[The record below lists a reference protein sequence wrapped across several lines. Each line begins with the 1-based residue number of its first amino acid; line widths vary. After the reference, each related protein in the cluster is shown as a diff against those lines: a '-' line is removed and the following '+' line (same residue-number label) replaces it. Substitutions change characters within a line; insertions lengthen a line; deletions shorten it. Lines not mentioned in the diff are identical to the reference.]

1 MNILNIYKKKLRI
14 QFNYFIG
21 KNSILSM
28 LFSLKTLLSIQAKGE
43 NNLQYS
49 EPINAL
55 RFLSADAVQKANSG
69 HPGMPMGMAE
79 IATALWSKHLK
90 HNPLNPTWFDR
101 DRFVLSNGH
110 GSMLLYSLLHLT
122 GYKLSIEDIKDF
134 RQLKS
139 KTPGHPEYDI
149 NIGVETTT
157 GPLGQGIA
165 NAVGMAISEKML
177 AAQFNKDDI
186 KPIDHYTYVFLGDGC
201 LMEGIS
207 HEACSFAGTHELG
220 KLICFYDQN
229 GISIDGEIDN
239 WFTDDSVKRFES
251 YGWQTIC
258 VDGHNVEEISEAIS
272 KAKEE
277 PKKPSM
283 IFCKTT
289 IGFGSPNKSGTADV
303 HGAPLGDEE
312 IEKTREALG
321 WQYTAFEI
329 PKDVYDFWDSKKS
342 GAEKNA
348 TWENSIKSYKD
359 KYPNDSLELE
369 RRIKGD
375 MPAKFE
381 QNFLDF
387 LNDCNTNNLPM
398 ATRKASKA
406 CLDFFVKEMPELVG
420 GSADLTPSNNTFS
433 ASSTTFSSENPSGNH
448 INYGVREFGM
458 SAIMNGMV
466 LHGGIKP
473 YGATFLVFTDYA
485 RNAVRLS
492 ALMGLPN
499 IFVYTH
505 DSVALGEDGPTHQ
518 PIEHMVT
525 LRSTPNMDSWRP
537 ADLVETAVAW
547 KNAISSLST
556 PTCLIFSR
564 QGTSAIERTPEQLS
578 SIENGGYLLEEHE
591 DPNITIVAS
600 GSEVQ
605 LAIDAAQEL
614 KNESINANVVSMPS
628 LDVFLKQ
635 SNEIQNKIINPNK
648 PVLVVE
654 CAHPNSW
661 YKILNRSDKV
671 IGIETFGESAPG
683 SELLE
688 HFGFN
693 KDNVIQTAKSLV
705 ND

>member
-1 MNILNIYKKKLRI
+1 MH
-14 QFNYFIG
+14 Q
-21 KNSILSM
+21 
-28 LFSLKTLLSIQAKGE
+28 
-43 NNLQYS
+43 S
-49 EPINAL
+49 ETINAL
-55 RFLSADAVQKANSG
+55 RFLSIDAVQKANSG

-79 IATALWSKHLK
+79 IATALWKNHLN
-90 HNPLNPTWFDR
+90 HNPSNPHWFNR

-122 GYKLSIEDIKDF
+122 GYNISIEDIKDF

-139 KTPGHPEYDI
+139 KTPGHPEYDLDNGI
-149 NIGVETTT
+149 ETTT

-177 AAQFNKDDI
+177 AAEFNINDLN
-186 KPIDHYTYVFLGDGC
+186 PIDHYTYAFLGDGC

-229 GISIDGEIDN
+229 GISIDGEIEN
-239 WFTDDSVKRFES
+239 WFTDDTVKRFDS

-258 VDGHNVEEISEAIS
+258 VDGHDVNAIDEAIKAS
-272 KAKEE
+272 KEATN
-277 PKKPSM
+277 KPSM

-289 IGFGSPNKSGTADV
+289 IGFGSPNKSGTSDV

-312 IEKTREALG
+312 ISKTRETLG
-321 WQYTAFEI
+321 WQHEPFVI
-329 PKDVYDFWDSKKS
+329 PDAVYEFW
-342 GAEKNA
+342 NA
-348 TWENSIKSYKD
+348 TSVGKDKNNDWDKVMQSLKEADINKFNELTRRISGDLPENFSQKYQDFLTHCDDENSS
-359 KYPNDSLELE
+359 
-369 RRIKGD
+369 
-375 MPAKFE
+375 
-381 QNFLDF
+381 
-387 LNDCNTNNLPM
+387 M
-398 ATRKASKA
+398 ATRKASQV

-433 ASSTTFSSENPSGNH
+433 KSSSTFSNENPTGNH

-485 RNAVRLS
+485 RNAIRLS

-505 DSVALGEDGPTHQ
+505 DSIALGEDGPTHQ
-518 PIEHMVT
+518 PVEHLVT
-525 LRSTPNMDSWRP
+525 LRSTPNLNNWRP

-547 KNAISSLST
+547 ENAVSSKDS

-564 QGTSAIERTPEQLS
+564 QNTSPITRNTDQID
-578 SIENGGYLLEEHE
+578 SIKNGGYLIKDNPGAQMTL
-591 DPNITIVAS
+591 IAS
-600 GSEVQ
+600 GSELQ
-605 LAIDAAQEL
+605 MMLDASEVL
-614 KNESINANVVSMPS
+614 EESGVIVNVVSMPC
-628 LDVFLKQ
+628 LDIFLNTSQEYQ
-635 SNEIQNKIINPNK
+635 SAIIKDDLPI
-648 PVLVVE
+648 LVAE
-654 CAHPNSW
+654 LSHPNSW
-661 YKILNRSDKV
+661 FKLLNKKDKV
-671 IGIETFGESAPG
+671 LGIETFGESAPANV
-683 SELLE
+683 LLD

-693 KDNVIQTAKSLV
+693 VPNVVKMAKSLM
-705 ND
+705 NE

>member
-1 MNILNIYKKKLRI
+1 M
-14 QFNYFIG
+14 QH
-21 KNSILSM
+21 
-28 LFSLKTLLSIQAKGE
+28 TV
-43 NNLQYS
+43 
-49 EPINAL
+49 PTNAL
-55 RFLSADAVQKANSG
+55 RFLSIDAVQKANSG

-79 IATALWSKHLK
+79 IATSLWGKHLN
-90 HNPLNPTWFDR
+90 HNPLNPHWFDR

-122 GYKLSIEDIKDF
+122 GYDISIDDLKDF
-134 RQLKS
+134 RKLHS

-149 NIGVETTT
+149 DIGIETTT

-165 NAVGMAISEKML
+165 NAIGMAVSEKIM
-177 AAQFNKDDI
+177 AAEFNEDDI
-186 KPIDHYTYVFLGDGC
+186 KPINHYTYAFLGDGC

-207 HEACSFAGTHELG
+207 HEACSFAGTHKLG

-229 GISIDGEIDN
+229 GISIDGEIEN
-239 WFTDDSVKRFES
+239 WFTDDSIKRFDS

-258 VDGHNVEEISEAIS
+258 VDGHNIEEIDKAIVD
-272 KAKEE
+272 AKNE
-277 PKKPSM
+277 KNKPTM
-283 IFCKTT
+283 IFCKTI

-303 HGAPLGDEE
+303 HGAALGEE
-312 IEKTREALG
+312 EVIKTREALN
-321 WQYTAFEI
+321 WDHDAFKVPQEA
-329 PKDVYDFWDSKKS
+329 YDFWDSTKKGS
-342 GAEKNA
+342 ELNLD
-348 TWENSIKSYKD
+348 WDNLIKTYD
-359 KYPNDSLELE
+359 EKYPDKSAELR

-375 MPAKFE
+375 LPDDFE
-381 QNFLDF
+381 NSFKTFLSECDK
-387 LNDCNTNNLPM
+387 NNTPM
-398 ATRKASKA
+398 ATRKCSKA
-406 CLDFFVKEMPELVG
+406 CLDFFVKELPELIG

-433 ASSTTFSSENPSGNH
+433 SSSSTFSNENPSGNH

-492 ALMGLPN
+492 ALMGIPS

-518 PIEHMVT
+518 PVEHMVT
-525 LRSTPNMDSWRP
+525 LRSTPNLNSWRP

-547 KNAISSLST
+547 NEAVKSKKT

-564 QGTSAIERTPEQLS
+564 QGTSAISRTEDQLS
-578 SIENGGYLLEEHE
+578 LINKGGYLIDES
-591 DPNITIVAS
+591 DNSDITLIAS

-605 LAIDAAQEL
+605 LIIDAAKEL
-614 KNESINANVVSMPS
+614 KSHSISANVVSMPS
-628 LDVFLKQ
+628 LDLFLQQ
-635 SNEIQNKIINPNK
+635 SEEFQSSVINPDK
-648 PVLVVE
+648 PILVVE
-654 CAHPNSW
+654 CSHPNSW
-661 YKILNRSDKV
+661 YRILNRKDKV
-671 IGIETFGESAPG
+671 IGIESFGESAPG

-693 KDNVIQTAKSLV
+693 TENVVNSAKSLL

>member
-1 MNILNIYKKKLRI
+1 
-14 QFNYFIG
+14 
-21 KNSILSM
+21 M
-28 LFSLKTLLSIQAKGE
+28 LLTTKILLSFLKQTGE
-43 NNLQYS
+43 INLHPS
-49 EPINAL
+49 DPTNAL
-55 RFLSADAVQKANSG
+55 RFLSIDAVQKANSG

-79 IATALWSKHLK
+79 IATSLWSNHLK
-90 HNPLNPTWFDR
+90 HNPSNPHWFNR

-122 GYKLSIEDIKDF
+122 GYKLSINDLKDF

-149 NIGVETTT
+149 DIGVETTT

-165 NAVGMAISEKML
+165 NAVGMAISEKIL
-177 AAQFNKDDI
+177 AAEFNHEDLD
-186 KPIDHYTYVFLGDGC
+186 PIDHFTYAFLGDGC

-207 HEACSFAGTHELG
+207 HEACSFAATHNLG

-229 GISIDGEIDN
+229 GISIDGEIEN

-251 YGWQTIC
+251 YGWHTIC
-258 VDGHNVEEISEAIS
+258 VDGHNIKEIDEAIS
-272 KAKEE
+272 QAKE
-277 PKKPSM
+277 KSDKPSM

-312 IEKTREALG
+312 IEKTREALN
-321 WQYTAFEI
+321 WQYPAFEI
-329 PKDVYDFWDSKKS
+329 PKEIYDFWD
-342 GAEKNA
+342 A
-348 TWENSIKSYKD
+348 KD
-359 KYPNDSLELE
+359 KGADINSDWDNLIKNYEEKYPEQAKELN
-369 RRIKGD
+369 RRIKGEA
-375 MPAKFE
+375 PENFE
-381 QNFLDF
+381 ESFNEF
-387 LNDCNTNNLPM
+387 LNNCDSNNSSM

-433 ASSTTFSSENPSGNH
+433 ESSSTFSNENPKGNH

-518 PIEHMVT
+518 PIEHLVT
-525 LRSTPNMDSWRP
+525 LRSTPNLNNWRP
-537 ADLVETAVAW
+537 ADLVETSVAW
-547 KNAISSLST
+547 KDAVTSTKT

-564 QGTSAIERTPEQLS
+564 QGTSAITRSQDQLNA
-578 SIENGGYLLEEHE
+578 IKKGGYLL
-591 DPNITIVAS
+591 DQSDNPDMTIIAS

-605 LAIDAAQEL
+605 LALDAAKQL
-614 KNESINANVVSMPS
+614 KSESKNINVVSMPS
-628 LDVFLKQ
+628 LDIFLQQ
-635 SNEIQNKIINPNK
+635 SEEYQRSIINPDK

-654 CAHPNSW
+654 CSHPNSW
-661 YKILNRSDKV
+661 YKILNRNDKV

-683 SELLE
+683 GELLE
-688 HFGFN
+688 HFGFTEE
-693 KDNVIQTAKSLV
+693 NVIKTVKSLL

>member
-1 MNILNIYKKKLRI
+1 M
-14 QFNYFIG
+14 QH
-21 KNSILSM
+21 
-28 LFSLKTLLSIQAKGE
+28 TV
-43 NNLQYS
+43 
-49 EPINAL
+49 PTNAL
-55 RFLSADAVQKANSG
+55 RFLSIDAVQKANSG

-79 IATALWSKHLK
+79 IATSLWGKHLN
-90 HNPLNPTWFDR
+90 HNPLNPHWFDR

-122 GYKLSIEDIKDF
+122 GYDISIDDLKDF
-134 RQLKS
+134 RKLHS

-149 NIGVETTT
+149 DIGIETTT

-165 NAVGMAISEKML
+165 NAIGMAVSEKIM
-177 AAQFNKDDI
+177 AAEFNEDDI
-186 KPIDHYTYVFLGDGC
+186 KPINHYTYAFLGDGC

-207 HEACSFAGTHELG
+207 HEACSFAGTHKLG

-229 GISIDGEIDN
+229 GISIDGEIEN
-239 WFTDDSVKRFES
+239 WFTDDSIKRFDS

-258 VDGHNVEEISEAIS
+258 VDGHNIEEIDKAIVD
-272 KAKEE
+272 AKNETN
-277 PKKPSM
+277 KPTM
-283 IFCKTT
+283 IFCKTI

-303 HGAPLGDEE
+303 HGAALGEE
-312 IEKTREALG
+312 EVIKTREALN
-321 WQYTAFEI
+321 WDHDAFKVPQEA
-329 PKDVYDFWDSKKS
+329 YDFWDSTKKGS
-342 GAEKNA
+342 ELNLD
-348 TWENSIKSYKD
+348 WDNLIKTYD
-359 KYPNDSLELE
+359 EKYPDKSAELR

-375 MPAKFE
+375 LPDDFE
-381 QNFLDF
+381 NSFKTFLSECDK
-387 LNDCNTNNLPM
+387 NNTPM
-398 ATRKASKA
+398 ATRKCSKA
-406 CLDFFVKEMPELVG
+406 CLDFFVKELPELIG

-433 ASSTTFSSENPSGNH
+433 SSSSTFSNENPSGNH

-492 ALMGLPN
+492 ALMEIPS

-518 PIEHMVT
+518 PVEHMVT
-525 LRSTPNMDSWRP
+525 LRSTPNLNSWRP

-547 KNAISSLST
+547 NEAVKSKKT

-564 QGTSAIERTPEQLS
+564 QGTSAISRTEDQLS
-578 SIENGGYLLEEHE
+578 LINKGGYLIDES
-591 DPNITIVAS
+591 DNSDITLIAS

-605 LAIDAAQEL
+605 LIIDAAKEL
-614 KNESINANVVSMPS
+614 KSHSISANVVSMPS
-628 LDVFLKQ
+628 LDLFLQQ
-635 SNEIQNKIINPNK
+635 SEEFQSSIINPDK
-648 PVLVVE
+648 PILVVE
-654 CAHPNSW
+654 CSHPNSW
-661 YKILNRSDKV
+661 YRILNRKDKV
-671 IGIETFGESAPG
+671 IGIESFGESAPG

-693 KDNVIQTAKSLV
+693 TENVVNSAKSLL

>member
-1 MNILNIYKKKLRI
+1 MQQKD
-14 QFNYFIG
+14 
-21 KNSILSM
+21 
-28 LFSLKTLLSIQAKGE
+28 
-43 NNLQYS
+43 
-49 EPINAL
+49 PINAL
-55 RFLSADAVQKANSG
+55 RFLSIDAVQKANSG

-79 IATALWSKHLK
+79 IATALWSNHLK
-90 HNPLNPTWFDR
+90 HNPLNPHWFNR

-122 GYKLSIEDIKDF
+122 GYNLSIDDLKDF
-134 RQLKS
+134 RKLKS
-139 KTPGHPEYDI
+139 KTPGHPEYDLD
-149 NIGVETTT
+149 IGVETTT

-165 NAVGMAISEKML
+165 NAVGMAVSEKIL
-177 AAQFNKDDI
+177 AAEFNEEDI
-186 KPIDHYTYVFLGDGC
+186 KPIDHYTYAFLGDGC

-207 HEACSFAGTHELG
+207 HEACSFAGTHNLG

-229 GISIDGEIDN
+229 GISIDGEIKN
-239 WFTDDSVKRFES
+239 WFTDDSVQRFDS

-258 VDGHNVEEISEAIS
+258 VDGHNSDEINKAIS
-272 KAKEE
+272 KAKNEVS
-277 PKKPSM
+277 KPSM

-303 HGAPLGDEE
+303 HGAPLGEE
-312 IEKTREALG
+312 EVIKTREALNWHYG
-321 WQYTAFEI
+321 EFEI
-329 PKDVYDFWDSKKS
+329 PQEIYDFWNST
-342 GAEKNA
+342 EKGTA
-348 TWENSIKSYKD
+348 LNSEWNELLKSYEE
-359 KYPNDSLELE
+359 KYSQKSKELQ
-369 RRIKGD
+369 RRIDGD
-375 MPAKFE
+375 LPEGFE
-381 QNFLDF
+381 SNFKDF
-387 LNDCNTNNLPM
+387 LSECDSQNSPM

-406 CLDFFVKEMPELVG
+406 CLDFFVKQVPELIG

-433 ASSTTFSSENPSGNH
+433 ASSSTFSNENPSGNH

-518 PIEHMVT
+518 PIEHIVT
-525 LRSTPNMDSWRP
+525 LRSTPNLNNWRP

-547 KNAISSLST
+547 KNAVCSKIT

-564 QGTSAIERTPEQLS
+564 QGTSAIGRTPEQIS
-578 SIENGGYLLEEHE
+578 AIEMGGYLLKEKK
-591 DPNITIVAS
+591 DNDITIVAS

-605 LAIDAAQEL
+605 LALDAAKEL
-614 KNESINANVVSMPS
+614 ENKSINANVVSMPS
-628 LDVFLKQ
+628 LDIFLQQ
-635 SNEIQNKIINPNK
+635 SSEFQKMVIDPHK

-671 IGIETFGESAPG
+671 LGIETFGESAPG
-683 SELLE
+683 GELLE

-693 KDNVIQTAKSLV
+693 KEKVIQAAKSLI
-705 ND
+705 DD

>member
-1 MNILNIYKKKLRI
+1 M
-14 QFNYFIG
+14 QH
-21 KNSILSM
+21 
-28 LFSLKTLLSIQAKGE
+28 TV
-43 NNLQYS
+43 
-49 EPINAL
+49 PTNAL
-55 RFLSADAVQKANSG
+55 RFLSIDAVQKANSG

-79 IATALWSKHLK
+79 IATSLWGKHLN
-90 HNPLNPTWFDR
+90 HNPLNPHWFDR

-122 GYKLSIEDIKDF
+122 GYDISIDDLKDF
-134 RQLKS
+134 RKLHS

-149 NIGVETTT
+149 DIGIETTT

-165 NAVGMAISEKML
+165 NAIGMAVSEKIM
-177 AAQFNKDDI
+177 AAEFNEDDI
-186 KPIDHYTYVFLGDGC
+186 KPINHYTYAFLGDGC

-207 HEACSFAGTHELG
+207 HEACSFAGTHKLG

-229 GISIDGEIDN
+229 GISIDGEIEN
-239 WFTDDSVKRFES
+239 WFTDDSIKRFDS

-258 VDGHNVEEISEAIS
+258 VDGHNIEEIDKAIVD
-272 KAKEE
+272 AKNETN
-277 PKKPSM
+277 KPTM
-283 IFCKTT
+283 IFCKTI

-303 HGAPLGDEE
+303 HGAALGEE
-312 IEKTREALG
+312 EVIKTRDALNWDHDAFKVPQEA
-321 WQYTAFEI
+321 
-329 PKDVYDFWDSKKS
+329 YDFWDSTKKGS
-342 GAEKNA
+342 ELNLD
-348 TWENSIKSYKD
+348 WDNLIKTYD
-359 KYPNDSLELE
+359 EKYPDKSAELR

-375 MPAKFE
+375 LPDDFE
-381 QNFLDF
+381 NSFKTFLSECDK
-387 LNDCNTNNLPM
+387 NNTPM
-398 ATRKASKA
+398 ATRKCSKA
-406 CLDFFVKEMPELVG
+406 CLDFFVKELPELIG

-433 ASSTTFSSENPSGNH
+433 SSSSTFSNENPSGNH

-492 ALMGLPN
+492 ALMGIPS

-518 PIEHMVT
+518 PVEHMVT
-525 LRSTPNMDSWRP
+525 LRSTPNLNSWRP

-547 KNAISSLST
+547 NEAVKSKKT

-564 QGTSAIERTPEQLS
+564 QGTSAISRTEDQLS
-578 SIENGGYLLEEHE
+578 LINKGGYLIDES
-591 DPNITIVAS
+591 DNSDITLIAS

-605 LAIDAAQEL
+605 LIIDAAKEL
-614 KNESINANVVSMPS
+614 KNHSISANVVSMPS
-628 LDVFLKQ
+628 LDLFLQQ
-635 SNEIQNKIINPNK
+635 SEEFQSSIINPDK
-648 PVLVVE
+648 PILVVE
-654 CAHPNSW
+654 CSHPNSW
-661 YKILNRSDKV
+661 YRILNRKDKV
-671 IGIETFGESAPG
+671 IGIESFGESAPG

-693 KDNVIQTAKSLV
+693 TENVVNSAKSLL

>member
-1 MNILNIYKKKLRI
+1 MH
-14 QFNYFIG
+14 Q
-21 KNSILSM
+21 SD
-28 LFSLKTLLSIQAKGE
+28 
-43 NNLQYS
+43 
-49 EPINAL
+49 PINAL
-55 RFLSADAVQKANSG
+55 RFLSIDAVQKANSG

-79 IATALWSKHLK
+79 IATALWKNHLK
-90 HNPLNPTWFDR
+90 HNPLNPTWFNR

-122 GYKLSIEDIKDF
+122 GYPLSIDDIKDF

-139 KTPGHPEYDI
+139 KTPGHPEYDLDTGI
-149 NIGVETTT
+149 ETTT
-157 GPLGQGIA
+157 GPLGQGIG
-165 NAVGMAISEKML
+165 NAVGMAISEKIM
-177 AAQFNKDDI
+177 AAEFNKEDI

-201 LMEGIS
+201 LMEGVS
-207 HEACSFAGTHELG
+207 HEACSFASTHNLG

-229 GISIDGEIDN
+229 GISIDGEIEN
-239 WFTDDSVKRFES
+239 WFTDDSVKRFDG

-258 VDGHNVEEISEAIS
+258 VDGHNVEEINEAIV
-272 KAKEE
+272 KAKNETN
-277 PKKPSM
+277 KPSM

-312 IEKTREALG
+312 IEKTRNALD
-321 WQYTAFEI
+321 WQHPPFEVPENI
-329 PKDVYDFWDSKKS
+329 YEFWNSKDSGNEVNTSWD
-342 GAEKNA
+342 EII
-348 TWENSIKSYKD
+348 ENYQE
-359 KYPNDSLELE
+359 KYPDESMELH
-369 RRIKGD
+369 RRIKGE
-375 MPAKFE
+375 MPENFE
-381 QNFLDF
+381 DNFKVF
-387 LNDCNTNNLPM
+387 LEECNLNNPSM

-406 CLDFFVKEMPELVG
+406 CLDFFVKEMPELIG

-433 ASSTTFSSENPSGNH
+433 ASSSTFSNENPSGNH

-525 LRSTPNMDSWRP
+525 LRSTPNLNNWRP

-547 KNAISSLST
+547 KNAVSSTKT

-564 QGTSAIERTPEQLS
+564 QGTSPINRTSDQLNAIKM
-578 SIENGGYLLEEHE
+578 GGYLLKVN
-591 DPNITIVAS
+591 DSPDLTIIAS
-600 GSEVQ
+600 GSELQ
-605 LAIDAAQEL
+605 LALDASIEL
-614 KNESINANVVSMPS
+614 ENDSINANVVSMPS
-628 LDVFLKQ
+628 LDIFLEQ
-635 SNEIQNKIINPNK
+635 SEEFQNTIIDSSK

-654 CAHPNSW
+654 CGHPNSW

-671 IGIETFGESAPG
+671 IGIESFGESAPG
-683 SELLE
+683 NVLLE
-688 HFGFN
+688 HFGFTIE
-693 KDNVIQTAKSLV
+693 NVVDTAKSLI

>member
-1 MNILNIYKKKLRI
+1 MQHIVP
-14 QFNYFIG
+14 
-21 KNSILSM
+21 
-28 LFSLKTLLSIQAKGE
+28 T
-43 NNLQYS
+43 
-49 EPINAL
+49 NAL
-55 RFLSADAVQKANSG
+55 RFLSIDAVQKANSG

-79 IATALWSKHLK
+79 IATSLWGKHLN
-90 HNPLNPTWFDR
+90 HNPLNPHWFDR

-122 GYKLSIEDIKDF
+122 GYDISIDDLKDF
-134 RQLKS
+134 RKLHS

-149 NIGVETTT
+149 DIGIETTT

-165 NAVGMAISEKML
+165 NAIGMAVSEKIM
-177 AAQFNKDDI
+177 AAEFNEDDI
-186 KPIDHYTYVFLGDGC
+186 KPINHYTYAFLGDGC

-207 HEACSFAGTHELG
+207 HEACSFAGTHKLG

-229 GISIDGEIDN
+229 GISIDGEIEN
-239 WFTDDSVKRFES
+239 WFTDDSIKRFDS

-258 VDGHNVEEISEAIS
+258 VDGHNIEEIDKAIVD
-272 KAKEE
+272 AKNETN
-277 PKKPSM
+277 KPTM
-283 IFCKTT
+283 IFCKTI

-303 HGAPLGDEE
+303 HGAALGEE
-312 IEKTREALG
+312 EVIKTREALN
-321 WQYTAFEI
+321 WDYDAFKVPQEA
-329 PKDVYDFWDSKKS
+329 YDFWDSTKKGS
-342 GAEKNA
+342 ELNLD
-348 TWENSIKSYKD
+348 WDNLIKTYD
-359 KYPNDSLELE
+359 EKYPDKSAELR

-375 MPAKFE
+375 LPDDFE
-381 QNFLDF
+381 NSFKTFLSECDK
-387 LNDCNTNNLPM
+387 NNTPM
-398 ATRKASKA
+398 ATRKCSKA
-406 CLDFFVKEMPELVG
+406 CLDFFVKELPELIG

-433 ASSTTFSSENPSGNH
+433 SSSSTFSNENPSGNH

-492 ALMGLPN
+492 ALMGIPS

-518 PIEHMVT
+518 PVEHMVT
-525 LRSTPNMDSWRP
+525 LRSTPNLNSWRP

-547 KNAISSLST
+547 NEAVKSKET

-564 QGTSAIERTPEQLS
+564 QGTSAISRTEDQLS
-578 SIENGGYLLEEHE
+578 LINKGGYLIDES
-591 DPNITIVAS
+591 DNSDITLIAS

-605 LAIDAAQEL
+605 LVIDAAKEL
-614 KNESINANVVSMPS
+614 KNHSISANVVSMPS
-628 LDVFLKQ
+628 LDLFLQQ
-635 SNEIQNKIINPNK
+635 SEEFQSSIINPDK
-648 PVLVVE
+648 PILVVE
-654 CAHPNSW
+654 CSHPNSW
-661 YKILNRSDKV
+661 YRILNRKDKV
-671 IGIETFGESAPG
+671 IGIESFGESAPG

-693 KDNVIQTAKSLV
+693 TENVVNSAKSLL

>member
-1 MNILNIYKKKLRI
+1 MH
-14 QFNYFIG
+14 Q
-21 KNSILSM
+21 SD
-28 LFSLKTLLSIQAKGE
+28 
-43 NNLQYS
+43 
-49 EPINAL
+49 PINAL
-55 RFLSADAVQKANSG
+55 RFLSIDAVQKANSG

-79 IATALWSKHLK
+79 IATALWKNHLK
-90 HNPLNPTWFDR
+90 HNPLNPTWFNR

-122 GYKLSIEDIKDF
+122 GYPLSIDDIKDF

-139 KTPGHPEYDI
+139 KTPGHPEYDLDTGI
-149 NIGVETTT
+149 ETTT
-157 GPLGQGIA
+157 GPLGQGIG
-165 NAVGMAISEKML
+165 NAVGMAISEKIM
-177 AAQFNKDDI
+177 AAEFNKEDI

-201 LMEGIS
+201 LMEGVS
-207 HEACSFAGTHELG
+207 HEACSFASTHNLG

-229 GISIDGEIDN
+229 GISIDGEIEN
-239 WFTDDSVKRFES
+239 WFTDDSVKRFDG

-258 VDGHNVEEISEAIS
+258 VDGHNVEEINEAIV
-272 KAKEE
+272 KAKNETN
-277 PKKPSM
+277 KPSM

-312 IEKTREALG
+312 IEKTRNALD
-321 WQYTAFEI
+321 WQYPPFEVPENI
-329 PKDVYDFWDSKKS
+329 YEFWNSKDSGNEVNTSWD
-342 GAEKNA
+342 EII
-348 TWENSIKSYKD
+348 ENYQE
-359 KYPNDSLELE
+359 KYPDESMELH
-369 RRIKGD
+369 RRIKGE
-375 MPAKFE
+375 MPENFE
-381 QNFLDF
+381 DNFKVF
-387 LNDCNTNNLPM
+387 LEECNLNNPSM

-406 CLDFFVKEMPELVG
+406 CLDFFVKEMPELIG

-433 ASSTTFSSENPSGNH
+433 ASSSTFSNENPSGNH

-525 LRSTPNMDSWRP
+525 LRSTPNLNNWRP

-547 KNAISSLST
+547 KNAVSSTKT

-564 QGTSAIERTPEQLS
+564 QGTSPINRTSDQLNAIKM
-578 SIENGGYLLEEHE
+578 GGYLLKVN
-591 DPNITIVAS
+591 DSPDLTIIAS
-600 GSEVQ
+600 GSELQ
-605 LAIDAAQEL
+605 LALDASIEL
-614 KNESINANVVSMPS
+614 ENDSINANVVSMPS
-628 LDVFLKQ
+628 LDIFLEQ
-635 SNEIQNKIINPNK
+635 SEEFQNTIIDSSK

-654 CAHPNSW
+654 CGHPNSW

-671 IGIETFGESAPG
+671 IGIESFGESAPG
-683 SELLE
+683 NVLLE
-688 HFGFN
+688 HFGFTIE
-693 KDNVIQTAKSLV
+693 NVVSTAKSLI

>member
-1 MNILNIYKKKLRI
+1 M
-14 QFNYFIG
+14 QH
-21 KNSILSM
+21 
-28 LFSLKTLLSIQAKGE
+28 TV
-43 NNLQYS
+43 
-49 EPINAL
+49 PTNAL
-55 RFLSADAVQKANSG
+55 RFLSIDAVQKANSG

-79 IATALWSKHLK
+79 IATSLWGKHLN
-90 HNPLNPTWFDR
+90 HNPLNPHWFDR

-122 GYKLSIEDIKDF
+122 GYDISIDDLKDF
-134 RQLKS
+134 RKLHS

-149 NIGVETTT
+149 DIGIETTT

-165 NAVGMAISEKML
+165 NAIGMAVSEKIM
-177 AAQFNKDDI
+177 AAEFNEDDI
-186 KPIDHYTYVFLGDGC
+186 KPINHYTYAFLGDGC

-207 HEACSFAGTHELG
+207 HEACSFAGTHKLG

-229 GISIDGEIDN
+229 GISIDGEIEN
-239 WFTDDSVKRFES
+239 WFTDDSIKRFDS

-258 VDGHNVEEISEAIS
+258 VDGHNIEEID
-272 KAKEE
+272 KALVDAKNETN
-277 PKKPSM
+277 KPTM
-283 IFCKTT
+283 IFCKTI

-303 HGAPLGDEE
+303 HGAALGEE
-312 IEKTREALG
+312 EVIKTREALN
-321 WQYTAFEI
+321 WDHDAFKVPQEA
-329 PKDVYDFWDSKKS
+329 YDFWDSTKKGS
-342 GAEKNA
+342 ELNLD
-348 TWENSIKSYKD
+348 WDNLIKTYD
-359 KYPNDSLELE
+359 EKYPDKSAELR

-375 MPAKFE
+375 LPDDFE
-381 QNFLDF
+381 NSFKTFLSECDK
-387 LNDCNTNNLPM
+387 NNTPM
-398 ATRKASKA
+398 ATRKCSKA
-406 CLDFFVKEMPELVG
+406 CLDFFVKELPELIG

-433 ASSTTFSSENPSGNH
+433 SSSSTFSNENPSGNH

-492 ALMGLPN
+492 ALMGIPS

-518 PIEHMVT
+518 PVEHMVT
-525 LRSTPNMDSWRP
+525 LRSTPNLNSWRP

-547 KNAISSLST
+547 NEAVKSKKT

-564 QGTSAIERTPEQLS
+564 QGTSAISRTEDQLS
-578 SIENGGYLLEEHE
+578 LINKGGYLIDES
-591 DPNITIVAS
+591 DNSDITLIAS

-605 LAIDAAQEL
+605 LIIDAAKEL
-614 KNESINANVVSMPS
+614 KSHSISANVVSMPS
-628 LDVFLKQ
+628 LDLFLQQ
-635 SNEIQNKIINPNK
+635 SEEFQSSIINPDK
-648 PVLVVE
+648 PILVVE
-654 CAHPNSW
+654 CSHPNSW
-661 YKILNRSDKV
+661 YRILNRKDKV
-671 IGIETFGESAPG
+671 IGIESFGESAPG

-693 KDNVIQTAKSLV
+693 TENVVNSAKSLL

>member
-1 MNILNIYKKKLRI
+1 M
-14 QFNYFIG
+14 QQ
-21 KNSILSM
+21 SDH
-28 LFSLKTLLSIQAKGE
+28 
-43 NNLQYS
+43 
-49 EPINAL
+49 INVL

-79 IATALWSKHLK
+79 IATALWSKHLR
-90 HNPLNPTWFDR
+90 HNPKNPTWFNR

-122 GYKLSIEDIKDF
+122 GYDLSINDIKDF
-134 RQLKS
+134 RKLKS

-149 NIGVETTT
+149 DIGIETTT

-165 NAVGMAISEKML
+165 NAVGMAVAEKIL
-177 AAQFNKDDI
+177 AAEFNKDDI
-186 KPIDHYTYVFLGDGC
+186 KPIDHFTYVFLGDGC

-207 HEACSFAGTHELG
+207 HEACSFAGTHNLG

-229 GISIDGEIDN
+229 GISIDGEIEN

-258 VDGHNVEEISEAIS
+258 VDGHDIEDIDGAIH

-277 PKKPSM
+277 VNKPTM

-289 IGFGSPNKSGTADV
+289 IGYGSPNKSGTADV

-312 IEKTREALG
+312 LKETREVLG
-321 WQYTAFEI
+321 WNYKPFEV
-329 PKDVYDFWDSKKS
+329 PQEVYDFWNFKEEGASFNDSWNKLLKDY
-342 GAEKNA
+342 EK
-348 TWENSIKSYKD
+348 
-359 KYPNDSLELE
+359 KYPNDSLELH
-369 RRIKGD
+369 RRIDGHL
-375 MPAKFE
+375 PN
-381 QNFLDF
+381 NFQESYESF
-387 LNDCNTNNLPM
+387 LNECNSNNLSM

-406 CLDFFVKEMPELVG
+406 CLDFFVKEMPELIG

-433 ASSTTFSSENPSGNH
+433 SSSSTFSNENASGNH

-466 LHGGIKP
+466 LHGAIKP

-492 ALMGLPN
+492 ALMKLPN

-525 LRSTPNMDSWRP
+525 LRSTPNLNNWRP
-537 ADLVETAVAW
+537 ADLVETAVSW
-547 KNAISSLST
+547 KSAVSSQKT
-556 PTCLIFSR
+556 PTCLIYSR
-564 QGTSAIERTPEQLS
+564 QGTSAIKRSPDQISMIDT
-578 SIENGGYLLEEHE
+578 GGYLLEES
-591 DPNITIVAS
+591 DDFDLTIVAS

-605 LAIDAAQEL
+605 LALDAAKEL
-614 KNESINANVVSMPS
+614 KNDSINANVVSMPC
-628 LDVFLKQ
+628 LDIFLDQDK
-635 SNEIQNKIINPNK
+635 EYQNKIINPEK

-661 YKILNRSDKV
+661 YRILNRNDKV

-683 SELLE
+683 SELLN

-693 KDNVIQTAKSLV
+693 TDNVIKTAKSLI

>member
-1 MNILNIYKKKLRI
+1 MH
-14 QFNYFIG
+14 Q
-21 KNSILSM
+21 SDP
-28 LFSLKTLLSIQAKGE
+28 T
-43 NNLQYS
+43 
-49 EPINAL
+49 NAI
-55 RFLSADAVQKANSG
+55 RFLSIDAVQKANSG

-79 IATALWSKHLK
+79 IATALWTNHLK
-90 HNPLNPTWFDR
+90 HNPSNPNWFDR

-122 GYKLSIEDIKDF
+122 GYKLTLEDLKDF

-149 NIGVETTT
+149 DIGVETTT

-165 NAVGMAISEKML
+165 NAVGMAISEKIL
-177 AAQFNKDDI
+177 ASEFNEEDI
-186 KPIDHYTYVFLGDGC
+186 SPIDHYTYAFLGDGC

-207 HEACSFAGTHELG
+207 HEVCSFAGTHNLG

-229 GISIDGEIDN
+229 GISIDGEVEN
-239 WFTDDSVKRFES
+239 WFTDDSIKRFDS

-258 VDGHNVEEISEAIS
+258 VDGHNIEEIDQAIS
-272 KAKEE
+272 SAKNENS
-277 PKKPSM
+277 KPSM

-312 IEKTREALG
+312 IKKTREALN
-321 WQYTAFEI
+321 WDYPPFEV
-329 PKDVYDFWDSKKS
+329 PKEVYDFWDAKNS
-342 GAEKNA
+342 GAEMNLF
-348 TWENSIKSYKD
+348 WNNLIDSYKE
-359 KYPNDSLELE
+359 KYPKKYSELQ
-369 RRIKGD
+369 RRMAGENPQNLD
-375 MPAKFE
+375 ETFE
-381 QNFLDF
+381 DF
-387 LNDCNTNNLPM
+387 LNECNSNNQAM

-433 ASSTTFSSENPSGNH
+433 SSSSTFSNNNPSGNH

-458 SAIMNGMV
+458 TAIMNGMV

-518 PIEHMVT
+518 PIEHLVT
-525 LRSTPNMDSWRP
+525 LRSTPNLNNWRP
-537 ADLVETAVAW
+537 ADLVETAIAW
-547 KNAISSLST
+547 KNAVCSEKT

-564 QGTSAIERTPEQLS
+564 QGTSAIERTTKQLK
-578 SIENGGYLLEEHE
+578 SINMGGYLLETVEKP
-591 DPNITIVAS
+591 DITIVAS

-605 LAIDAAQEL
+605 LALDAAKDL
-614 KNESINANVVSMPS
+614 RNDSIVVNVVSMPS
-628 LDVFLKQ
+628 LDIFLKQ
-635 SNEIQNKIINPNK
+635 SSEYQNQIINPNK

-654 CAHPNSW
+654 CSHPNSW
-661 YKILNRSDKV
+661 YKILNRSDAV

-683 SELLE
+683 NELLE

-693 KDNVIQTAKSLV
+693 KENVIKKAKSLI

>member
-1 MNILNIYKKKLRI
+1 M
-14 QFNYFIG
+14 Q
-21 KNSILSM
+21 
-28 LFSLKTLLSIQAKGE
+28 Q
-43 NNLQYS
+43 S

-79 IATALWSKHLK
+79 IATALWTKHLK
-90 HNPLNPTWFDR
+90 HNPSNPTWFDR

-122 GYKLSIEDIKDF
+122 GYNLSIEDIKDF

-149 NIGVETTT
+149 DIGIETTT

-177 AAQFNKDDI
+177 AAKFNKHDI

-201 LMEGIS
+201 LMEGVS
-207 HEACSFAGTHELG
+207 HEACSFAATHNLG

-239 WFTDDSVKRFES
+239 WFTDDSVKRFDS

-258 VDGHNVEEISEAIS
+258 VDGHNFEEVSEAIS
-272 KAKEE
+272 IAKQE
-277 PKKPSM
+277 PNKPSM

-312 IEKTREALG
+312 IKKTREALG
-321 WQYTAFEI
+321 WNYAAFEI
-329 PKDVYDFWDSKKS
+329 PKEIYDFWDSKKI
-342 GAEKNA
+342 GADI
-348 TWENSIKSYKD
+348 NSSWDDLINNYNE
-359 KYPNDSLELE
+359 KYPDESLELQ

-375 MPAKFE
+375 LPEDF
-381 QNFLDF
+381 QQSYLNF
-387 LNDCNTNNLPM
+387 LNDCNSNNLPM

-433 ASSTTFSSENPSGNH
+433 SSSSTFSNENPSGNH

-518 PIEHMVT
+518 PIEQMVT
-525 LRSTPNMDSWRP
+525 LRSTPNLNSWRP
-537 ADLVETAVAW
+537 ADLVESAVAW
-547 KNAISSLST
+547 KNAISSSTT

-578 SIENGGYLLEEHE
+578 SIEIGGYLLEEYE
-591 DPNITIVAS
+591 DANITIVAS

-605 LAIDAAQEL
+605 LAIDAAKEL
-614 KNESINANVVSMPS
+614 KNESIIANVVSMPC
-628 LDVFLKQ
+628 LDIFLEQ
-635 SNEIQNKIINPNK
+635 SIQLQNKIINPHI
-648 PVLVVE
+648 PILVVE

-661 YKILNRSDKV
+661 YRILNRSDKV
-671 IGIETFGESAPG
+671 IGMEAFGESAPG
-683 SELLE
+683 SELLK

-693 KDNVIQTAKSLV
+693 IENVIKSAKSLI

>member
-1 MNILNIYKKKLRI
+1 
-14 QFNYFIG
+14 
-21 KNSILSM
+21 
-28 LFSLKTLLSIQAKGE
+28 
-43 NNLQYS
+43 LQHTV
-49 EPINAL
+49 PTNAL
-55 RFLSADAVQKANSG
+55 RFLSIDAVQKANSG

-79 IATALWSKHLK
+79 IATSLWGKHLN
-90 HNPLNPTWFDR
+90 HNPLNPHWFDR

-122 GYKLSIEDIKDF
+122 GYDISIDDLKDF
-134 RQLKS
+134 RKLHS

-149 NIGVETTT
+149 DIGIETTT

-165 NAVGMAISEKML
+165 NAIGMAVSEKIM
-177 AAQFNKDDI
+177 AAEFNEDDI
-186 KPIDHYTYVFLGDGC
+186 KPINHYTYAFLGDGC

-207 HEACSFAGTHELG
+207 HEACSFAGTHKLG

-229 GISIDGEIDN
+229 GISIDGEIEN
-239 WFTDDSVKRFES
+239 WFTDDSIKRFDS

-258 VDGHNVEEISEAIS
+258 VDGHNIEEIDKAIVD
-272 KAKEE
+272 AKNETN
-277 PKKPSM
+277 KPTM
-283 IFCKTT
+283 IFCKTI

-303 HGAPLGDEE
+303 HGAALGEE
-312 IEKTREALG
+312 EVIKTRDALNWDHDAFKVPQEA
-321 WQYTAFEI
+321 
-329 PKDVYDFWDSKKS
+329 YDFWDSTKKGS
-342 GAEKNA
+342 ELNLD
-348 TWENSIKSYKD
+348 WDNLIKTYD
-359 KYPNDSLELE
+359 EKYPDKSAELR

-375 MPAKFE
+375 LPDDFE
-381 QNFLDF
+381 NSFKTFLSECDK
-387 LNDCNTNNLPM
+387 NNTPM
-398 ATRKASKA
+398 ATRKCSKA
-406 CLDFFVKEMPELVG
+406 CLDFFVKELPELIG

-433 ASSTTFSSENPSGNH
+433 SSSSTFSNENPSGNH

-492 ALMGLPN
+492 ALMEIPS

-518 PIEHMVT
+518 PVEHMVT
-525 LRSTPNMDSWRP
+525 LRSTPNLNSWRP

-547 KNAISSLST
+547 NEAVKSKKI

-564 QGTSAIERTPEQLS
+564 QGTSAISRTEDQLS
-578 SIENGGYLLEEHE
+578 LINKGGYLIDES
-591 DPNITIVAS
+591 DNSDITLIAS

-605 LAIDAAQEL
+605 LIIDAAKEL
-614 KNESINANVVSMPS
+614 KNHSISANVVSMPS
-628 LDVFLKQ
+628 LDLFLQQ
-635 SNEIQNKIINPNK
+635 SEEFQSSIINPDK
-648 PVLVVE
+648 PILVVE
-654 CAHPNSW
+654 CSHPNSW
-661 YKILNRSDKV
+661 YRILNRKDKV
-671 IGIETFGESAPG
+671 IGIESFGESAPG

-693 KDNVIQTAKSLV
+693 TENVVNSAKSLL

>member
-1 MNILNIYKKKLRI
+1 
-14 QFNYFIG
+14 
-21 KNSILSM
+21 M

-201 LMEGIS
+201 LMEGVS

-321 WQYTAFEI
+321 WQYSAFEI

>member
-1 MNILNIYKKKLRI
+1 M
-14 QFNYFIG
+14 QQ
-21 KNSILSM
+21 SDH
-28 LFSLKTLLSIQAKGE
+28 
-43 NNLQYS
+43 
-49 EPINAL
+49 INVI

-79 IATALWSKHLK
+79 IATALWSKHLR
-90 HNPLNPTWFDR
+90 HNPKNPTWFNR

-122 GYKLSIEDIKDF
+122 GYDLSINDIKDF
-134 RQLKS
+134 RKLKS

-149 NIGVETTT
+149 DIGIETTT

-165 NAVGMAISEKML
+165 NAVGMAVAEKIL
-177 AAQFNKDDI
+177 AAEFNKDDI
-186 KPIDHYTYVFLGDGC
+186 KPIDHFTYVFLGDGC

-207 HEACSFAGTHELG
+207 HEACSFAGTHNLG

-229 GISIDGEIDN
+229 GISIDGEIEH

-258 VDGHNVEEISEAIS
+258 VDGHDIEDIDGAIH

-277 PKKPSM
+277 VNKPTM

-289 IGFGSPNKSGTADV
+289 IGYGSPNKSGTADV

-312 IEKTREALG
+312 LKETREVLG
-321 WQYTAFEI
+321 WNYKPFEV
-329 PKDVYDFWDSKKS
+329 PQEVYDFWNFKEEGASFNDSWNKLLKDY
-342 GAEKNA
+342 EK
-348 TWENSIKSYKD
+348 
-359 KYPNDSLELE
+359 KYPNDSLELH
-369 RRIKGD
+369 RRIDG
-375 MPAKFE
+375 PLPN
-381 QNFLDF
+381 NFQESYESF
-387 LNDCNTNNLPM
+387 LNECNSNNLSM

-406 CLDFFVKEMPELVG
+406 CLDFFVKEMPELIG

-433 ASSTTFSSENPSGNH
+433 SSSSTFSNENASGNH

-466 LHGGIKP
+466 LHGAIKP

-492 ALMGLPN
+492 ALMKLPN

-518 PIEHMVT
+518 PIEHIVT
-525 LRSTPNMDSWRP
+525 LRSTPNLNNWRP
-537 ADLVETAVAW
+537 ADLVETAVSW
-547 KNAISSLST
+547 KSAVSSQKT
-556 PTCLIFSR
+556 PTCLIYSR
-564 QGTSAIERTPEQLS
+564 QGTSAIKRSPDQIS
-578 SIENGGYLLEEHE
+578 MIDMGGYLLEES
-591 DPNITIVAS
+591 DDFDLTIVAS

-605 LAIDAAQEL
+605 LALDAAKEL
-614 KNESINANVVSMPS
+614 KNDSINANVVSMPC
-628 LDVFLKQ
+628 LDIFLDQDK
-635 SNEIQNKIINPNK
+635 EYQNKIINPEK

-661 YKILNRSDKV
+661 YRILNRNDKV

-683 SELLE
+683 SELLN

-693 KDNVIQTAKSLV
+693 TDNVIKTAKSLI

>member
-1 MNILNIYKKKLRI
+1 MH
-14 QFNYFIG
+14 Q
-21 KNSILSM
+21 SD
-28 LFSLKTLLSIQAKGE
+28 
-43 NNLQYS
+43 
-49 EPINAL
+49 PINAL
-55 RFLSADAVQKANSG
+55 RFLSIDAVQKANSG

-79 IATALWSKHLK
+79 IATALWKNHLK
-90 HNPLNPTWFDR
+90 HNPLNPTWFNR

-122 GYKLSIEDIKDF
+122 GYPLSIDDIKDF

-139 KTPGHPEYDI
+139 KTPGHPEYDLDTGI
-149 NIGVETTT
+149 ETTT
-157 GPLGQGIA
+157 GPLGQGIG
-165 NAVGMAISEKML
+165 NAVGMAISEKIM
-177 AAQFNKDDI
+177 AAEFNKEDI

-201 LMEGIS
+201 LMEGVS
-207 HEACSFAGTHELG
+207 HEACSFASTHNLG

-229 GISIDGEIDN
+229 GISIDGEIEN
-239 WFTDDSVKRFES
+239 WFTDDSVKRFDG

-258 VDGHNVEEISEAIS
+258 VDGHNVEEINEAIV
-272 KAKEE
+272 KAKNETN
-277 PKKPSM
+277 KPSM

-312 IEKTREALG
+312 IEKTRNALG
-321 WQYTAFEI
+321 WQHPPFKVPENIYEFWNSKDSGNEVNTTWDEI
-329 PKDVYDFWDSKKS
+329 I
-342 GAEKNA
+342 
-348 TWENSIKSYKD
+348 ENYQE
-359 KYPNDSLELE
+359 KYPDESMELH
-369 RRIKGD
+369 RRIKGE
-375 MPAKFE
+375 MPENFE
-381 QNFLDF
+381 ENFKVF
-387 LNDCNTNNLPM
+387 LEECNLNNLSM

-406 CLDFFVKEMPELVG
+406 CLDFFVKEMPELIG

-433 ASSTTFSSENPSGNH
+433 ASSSTFSNDNPSGNH

-525 LRSTPNMDSWRP
+525 LRSTPNLNNWRP

-547 KNAISSLST
+547 KNAVSSTKT

-564 QGTSAIERTPEQLS
+564 QGTSPINRTSDQLNAIKM
-578 SIENGGYLLEEHE
+578 GGYLLKVN
-591 DPNITIVAS
+591 DSPDLTIIAS
-600 GSEVQ
+600 GSELQ
-605 LAIDAAQEL
+605 LALDASLEL
-614 KNESINANVVSMPS
+614 ENDSIKANVVSMPS
-628 LDVFLKQ
+628 LDIFLEQ
-635 SNEIQNKIINPNK
+635 SEEFQNTIIDSSK

-654 CAHPNSW
+654 CGHPNSW

-671 IGIETFGESAPG
+671 IGIESFGESAPG
-683 SELLE
+683 NVLLE
-688 HFGFN
+688 HFGFTIE
-693 KDNVIQTAKSLV
+693 NVVSTAKSLI

>member
-1 MNILNIYKKKLRI
+1 M
-14 QFNYFIG
+14 QQ
-21 KNSILSM
+21 SDH
-28 LFSLKTLLSIQAKGE
+28 
-43 NNLQYS
+43 
-49 EPINAL
+49 INVL

-79 IATALWSKHLK
+79 IATALWSKHLR
-90 HNPLNPTWFDR
+90 HNPKNPTWFNR

-122 GYKLSIEDIKDF
+122 GYDLSINDIKDF
-134 RQLKS
+134 RKLKS

-149 NIGVETTT
+149 DIGIETTT

-165 NAVGMAISEKML
+165 NAVGMAVAEKIL
-177 AAQFNKDDI
+177 AAEFNKDDI
-186 KPIDHYTYVFLGDGC
+186 KPIDHFTYVFLGDGC

-207 HEACSFAGTHELG
+207 HEACSFAGTHNLG

-229 GISIDGEIDN
+229 GISIDGEIEH

-258 VDGHNVEEISEAIS
+258 VDGHDIEDIDGAIH

-277 PKKPSM
+277 VNKPTM

-289 IGFGSPNKSGTADV
+289 IGYGSPNKSGTADV

-312 IEKTREALG
+312 LKETREVLG
-321 WQYTAFEI
+321 WNYKPFEV
-329 PKDVYDFWDSKKS
+329 PQEVYDFWNFKEEGASFNDSWNKLLKDY
-342 GAEKNA
+342 EK
-348 TWENSIKSYKD
+348 
-359 KYPNDSLELE
+359 KYPNDSLELH
-369 RRIKGD
+369 RRIDGHL
-375 MPAKFE
+375 PN
-381 QNFLDF
+381 NFQESYESF
-387 LNDCNTNNLPM
+387 LNECNSNNLSM

-406 CLDFFVKEMPELVG
+406 CLDFFVKEMPELIG

-433 ASSTTFSSENPSGNH
+433 SSSSTFSNENASGNH

-466 LHGGIKP
+466 LHGAIKP

-492 ALMGLPN
+492 ALMKLPN

-525 LRSTPNMDSWRP
+525 LRSTPNLNNWRP
-537 ADLVETAVAW
+537 ADLVETAVSW
-547 KNAISSLST
+547 KSAVSSQKT
-556 PTCLIFSR
+556 PTCLIYSR
-564 QGTSAIERTPEQLS
+564 QGTSAIKRSPDQIS
-578 SIENGGYLLEEHE
+578 MIDMGGYLLEES
-591 DPNITIVAS
+591 DDFDLTIVAS

-605 LAIDAAQEL
+605 LALDAAKEL
-614 KNESINANVVSMPS
+614 KNDSINANVASMPC
-628 LDVFLKQ
+628 LDIFLDQDK
-635 SNEIQNKIINPNK
+635 EYQNKIINPEK

-661 YKILNRSDKV
+661 YRILNRNDKV

-683 SELLE
+683 SELLN

-693 KDNVIQTAKSLV
+693 TDNVIKTAKSLI

>member
-1 MNILNIYKKKLRI
+1 M
-14 QFNYFIG
+14 QQ
-21 KNSILSM
+21 SDH
-28 LFSLKTLLSIQAKGE
+28 
-43 NNLQYS
+43 
-49 EPINAL
+49 INVL

-79 IATALWSKHLK
+79 IATALWSKHLR
-90 HNPLNPTWFDR
+90 HNPKNPTWFNR

-122 GYKLSIEDIKDF
+122 GYDLSINDIKDF
-134 RQLKS
+134 RKLKS

-149 NIGVETTT
+149 DIGIETTT

-165 NAVGMAISEKML
+165 NAVGMAVAEKIL
-177 AAQFNKDDI
+177 AAEFNKDDI
-186 KPIDHYTYVFLGDGC
+186 KPIDHFTYVFLGDGC

-207 HEACSFAGTHELG
+207 HEACSFAGTHNLG

-229 GISIDGEIDN
+229 GISIDGEIEH

-258 VDGHNVEEISEAIS
+258 VDGHDIEDIDGAIH

-277 PKKPSM
+277 VNKPTM

-289 IGFGSPNKSGTADV
+289 IGYGSPNKSGTADV

-312 IEKTREALG
+312 LKETREVLG
-321 WQYTAFEI
+321 WNYKPFEV
-329 PKDVYDFWDSKKS
+329 PQEVYDFWNFKEEGASFNDSWNKLLKDY
-342 GAEKNA
+342 EK
-348 TWENSIKSYKD
+348 
-359 KYPNDSLELE
+359 KYPNDSLELH
-369 RRIKGD
+369 RRIDGHL
-375 MPAKFE
+375 PN
-381 QNFLDF
+381 NFQESYESF
-387 LNDCNTNNLPM
+387 LNECNSNNLSM

-406 CLDFFVKEMPELVG
+406 CLDFFVKEMPELIG

-433 ASSTTFSSENPSGNH
+433 SSSSTFSNENASGNH

-466 LHGGIKP
+466 LHGAIKP

-492 ALMGLPN
+492 ALMELPN

-525 LRSTPNMDSWRP
+525 LRSTPNLNNWRP
-537 ADLVETAVAW
+537 ADLVETAVSW
-547 KNAISSLST
+547 KSAVSSQKT
-556 PTCLIFSR
+556 PTCLIYSR
-564 QGTSAIERTPEQLS
+564 QGTSAIKRSPDQIS
-578 SIENGGYLLEEHE
+578 MIDMGGYLLEES
-591 DPNITIVAS
+591 DDFDLTIVAS

-605 LAIDAAQEL
+605 LALDAAKEL
-614 KNESINANVVSMPS
+614 KNDSINANVVSMPC
-628 LDVFLKQ
+628 LDIFLDQDK
-635 SNEIQNKIINPNK
+635 EYQNKIINPEK

-661 YKILNRSDKV
+661 YRILNRNDKV

-683 SELLE
+683 SELLN

-693 KDNVIQTAKSLV
+693 TDNVIKTAKSLI

>member
-1 MNILNIYKKKLRI
+1 MH
-14 QFNYFIG
+14 Q
-21 KNSILSM
+21 
-28 LFSLKTLLSIQAKGE
+28 
-43 NNLQYS
+43 S
-49 EPINAL
+49 ETINAL
-55 RFLSADAVQKANSG
+55 RFLSIDAVQKANSG

-79 IATALWSKHLK
+79 IATALWKNHLN
-90 HNPLNPTWFDR
+90 HNPSNPHWFNR

-122 GYKLSIEDIKDF
+122 GYNISIEDIKDF

-139 KTPGHPEYDI
+139 KTPGHPEYDLDNGI
-149 NIGVETTT
+149 ETTT

-177 AAQFNKDDI
+177 AAEFNINDLN
-186 KPIDHYTYVFLGDGC
+186 PIDHYTYAFLGDGC

-229 GISIDGEIDN
+229 GISIDGEIEN
-239 WFTDDSVKRFES
+239 WFTDDTVKRFDS

-258 VDGHNVEEISEAIS
+258 VDGHDVNAVDEAIKAS
-272 KAKEE
+272 KEVTN
-277 PKKPSM
+277 KPSM

-289 IGFGSPNKSGTADV
+289 IGFGSPNKSGTSDV

-312 IEKTREALG
+312 ITKTRETLG
-321 WQYTAFEI
+321 WQHEPFVVPDA
-329 PKDVYDFWDSKKS
+329 VYEFW
-342 GAEKNA
+342 NA
-348 TWENSIKSYKD
+348 TSEGKDKNNDWDKVMQSLKEADINKFNELTRRISGDLPENFSQKYQDFLTHCDDENSS
-359 KYPNDSLELE
+359 
-369 RRIKGD
+369 
-375 MPAKFE
+375 
-381 QNFLDF
+381 
-387 LNDCNTNNLPM
+387 M
-398 ATRKASKA
+398 ATRKASQV

-433 ASSTTFSSENPSGNH
+433 KSSSTFSNENPTGNH

-505 DSVALGEDGPTHQ
+505 DSIALGEDGPTHQ
-518 PIEHMVT
+518 PVEHLVT
-525 LRSTPNMDSWRP
+525 LRSTPNLNNWRP

-547 KNAISSLST
+547 ENAVSSKDS

-564 QGTSAIERTPEQLS
+564 QNTSPITRNTDQID
-578 SIENGGYLLEEHE
+578 SIKNGGYLIKDNPGAQMTL
-591 DPNITIVAS
+591 IAS
-600 GSEVQ
+600 GSELQ
-605 LAIDAAQEL
+605 MMLDASEVL
-614 KNESINANVVSMPS
+614 EESGVIVNVVSMPC
-628 LDVFLKQ
+628 LDIFLNTSQEYQ
-635 SNEIQNKIINPNK
+635 SAIIKDDLPI
-648 PVLVVE
+648 LVAE
-654 CAHPNSW
+654 LSHPNSW
-661 YKILNRSDKV
+661 FKLLNKKDKV
-671 IGIETFGESAPG
+671 LGIETFGESAPANV
-683 SELLE
+683 LLD

-693 KDNVIQTAKSLV
+693 VPNVVEMAKSLM
-705 ND
+705 NE

>member
-1 MNILNIYKKKLRI
+1 M
-14 QFNYFIG
+14 QH
-21 KNSILSM
+21 
-28 LFSLKTLLSIQAKGE
+28 TV
-43 NNLQYS
+43 
-49 EPINAL
+49 PTNAL
-55 RFLSADAVQKANSG
+55 RFLSIDAVQKANSG

-79 IATALWSKHLK
+79 IATSLWGKHLN
-90 HNPLNPTWFDR
+90 HNPLNPHWFDR

-122 GYKLSIEDIKDF
+122 GYDISIDDLKDF
-134 RQLKS
+134 RKLHS

-149 NIGVETTT
+149 DIGIETTT

-165 NAVGMAISEKML
+165 NAIGMAVSEKIM
-177 AAQFNKDDI
+177 AAEFNEDDI
-186 KPIDHYTYVFLGDGC
+186 KPINHYTYAFLGDGC

-207 HEACSFAGTHELG
+207 HEACSFAGTHKLG

-229 GISIDGEIDN
+229 GISIDGEIEN
-239 WFTDDSVKRFES
+239 WFTDDSIKRFDS

-258 VDGHNVEEISEAIS
+258 VDGHNIEEIDKAIVD
-272 KAKEE
+272 AKNETN
-277 PKKPSM
+277 KPTM
-283 IFCKTT
+283 IFCKTI

-303 HGAPLGDEE
+303 HGAALGEE
-312 IEKTREALG
+312 EVIKTREALN
-321 WQYTAFEI
+321 WDHDAFKVPQEA
-329 PKDVYDFWDSKKS
+329 YDFWDSTKKGS
-342 GAEKNA
+342 ELNLD
-348 TWENSIKSYKD
+348 WDNLIKTYD
-359 KYPNDSLELE
+359 EKYPDKSAELR

-375 MPAKFE
+375 LPDDFE
-381 QNFLDF
+381 NSFKTFLSECDK
-387 LNDCNTNNLPM
+387 NNTPM
-398 ATRKASKA
+398 ATRKCSKA
-406 CLDFFVKEMPELVG
+406 CLDFFVKELPELIG

-433 ASSTTFSSENPSGNH
+433 SSSSTFSNENPSGNH

-492 ALMGLPN
+492 ALMGIPS

-518 PIEHMVT
+518 PVEHMVT
-525 LRSTPNMDSWRP
+525 LRSTPNLNSWRP

-547 KNAISSLST
+547 NEAVKSKKI

-564 QGTSAIERTPEQLS
+564 QGTSAISRTEDQLS
-578 SIENGGYLLEEHE
+578 LINKGGYLIDES
-591 DPNITIVAS
+591 DNSDITLIAS

-605 LAIDAAQEL
+605 LIIDAAKEL
-614 KNESINANVVSMPS
+614 KNHSISANVVSMPS
-628 LDVFLKQ
+628 LDLFLQQ
-635 SNEIQNKIINPNK
+635 SEEFQSSIINPDK
-648 PVLVVE
+648 PILVVE
-654 CAHPNSW
+654 CSHPNSW
-661 YKILNRSDKV
+661 YRILNRKDKV
-671 IGIETFGESAPG
+671 IGIESFGESAPG

-693 KDNVIQTAKSLV
+693 TENVVNSAKSLL

>member
-1 MNILNIYKKKLRI
+1 MN
-14 QFNYFIG
+14 Q
-21 KNSILSM
+21 
-28 LFSLKTLLSIQAKGE
+28 TD
-43 NNLQYS
+43 
-49 EPINAL
+49 PINAL
-55 RFLSADAVQKANSG
+55 RFLSIDAVQKANSG

-79 IATALWSKHLK
+79 IATALWSNHLK
-90 HNPLNPTWFDR
+90 HNPSNPKWFDR

-122 GYKLSIEDIKDF
+122 GYKISIDDIKDF
-134 RQLKS
+134 RQLHS

-149 NIGVETTT
+149 DIGVETTT

-165 NAVGMAISEKML
+165 NAVGMAISEKIL
-177 AAQFNKDDI
+177 AAEFNQDDI

-201 LMEGIS
+201 LMEGVS
-207 HEACSFAGTHELG
+207 HEACSFAGTHNLG

-229 GISIDGEIDN
+229 GISIDGEIEN

-251 YGWQTIC
+251 YGWHTIC
-258 VDGHNVEEISEAIS
+258 VDGHNIEEINNAIS
-272 KAKEE
+272 QAKETTD
-277 PKKPSM
+277 KPSM

-303 HGAPLGDEE
+303 HGAPLGEDE
-312 IEKTREALG
+312 IIKTREALD
-321 WQYTAFEI
+321 WKYAEFELTDEI
-329 PKDVYDFWDSKKS
+329 YNFWDAKEA
-342 GAEKNA
+342 GNNVNLD
-348 TWENSIKSYKD
+348 WDNLIKSYQE
-359 KYPNDSLELE
+359 KYPEKSKELL
-369 RRIKGD
+369 RRIEGNT
-375 MPAKFE
+375 PENFE
-381 QNFLDF
+381 SDFNQFLK
-387 LNDCNTNNLPM
+387 DCDKNNSPM

-406 CLDFFVKEMPELVG
+406 CLDFFVKEMPELIG

-433 ASSTTFSSENPSGNH
+433 DSSSTFSNENPAGNH

-518 PIEHMVT
+518 PIEHLVT
-525 LRSTPNMDSWRP
+525 LRSTPNLVNWRP

-547 KNAISSLST
+547 KEAVISTVT

-564 QGTSAIERTPEQLS
+564 QGTSAIQRNSEQLTE
-578 SIENGGYLLEEHE
+578 IHNGGYLLESC
-591 DPNITIVAS
+591 DNPDITIIAS

-605 LAIDAAQEL
+605 LALDASKEL
-614 KNESINANVVSMPS
+614 ENDSIKSNIVSMPS
-628 LDVFLKQ
+628 LDKFL
-635 SNEIQNKIINPNK
+635 EMPEEYQNKTINSDK
-648 PVLVVE
+648 PILVVE
-654 CAHPNSW
+654 CGHPNSW
-661 YKILNRSDKV
+661 YKILNRNDKV
-671 IGIETFGESAPG
+671 LGIESFGESAPG
-683 SELLE
+683 NQLLE
-688 HFGFN
+688 HFGFTVE
-693 KDNVIQTAKSLV
+693 KVVKMAKSLI

>member
-1 MNILNIYKKKLRI
+1 MH
-14 QFNYFIG
+14 Q
-21 KNSILSM
+21 
-28 LFSLKTLLSIQAKGE
+28 
-43 NNLQYS
+43 S
-49 EPINAL
+49 ETINAL
-55 RFLSADAVQKANSG
+55 RFLSIDAVQKANSG

-79 IATALWSKHLK
+79 IATALWKNHLN
-90 HNPLNPTWFDR
+90 HNPSNPHWFNR

-122 GYKLSIEDIKDF
+122 GYNISIEDIKDF

-139 KTPGHPEYDI
+139 KTPGHPEYDLDNGI
-149 NIGVETTT
+149 ETTT

-177 AAQFNKDDI
+177 AAEFNINDLN
-186 KPIDHYTYVFLGDGC
+186 PIDHYTYAFLGDGC

-229 GISIDGEIDN
+229 GISIDGEIEN
-239 WFTDDSVKRFES
+239 WFTDDTVKRFDS

-258 VDGHNVEEISEAIS
+258 VDGHDVNAIDEAI
-272 KAKEE
+272 KASKEE
-277 PKKPSM
+277 TNKPSM

-289 IGFGSPNKSGTADV
+289 IGFGSPNKSGTSDV

-312 IEKTREALG
+312 ITKTRETLG
-321 WQYTAFEI
+321 WQHEPFVVPDA
-329 PKDVYDFWDSKKS
+329 VYEFW
-342 GAEKNA
+342 NA
-348 TWENSIKSYKD
+348 TSVGKDKNNDWDKVMQSLKEADINKFNELTRRISGDLPENFSQKYQDFLTHCDDENSS
-359 KYPNDSLELE
+359 
-369 RRIKGD
+369 
-375 MPAKFE
+375 
-381 QNFLDF
+381 
-387 LNDCNTNNLPM
+387 M
-398 ATRKASKA
+398 ATRKASQV

-433 ASSTTFSSENPSGNH
+433 KSSSTFSNENPTGNH

-505 DSVALGEDGPTHQ
+505 DSIALGEDGPTHQ
-518 PIEHMVT
+518 PVEHLVT
-525 LRSTPNMDSWRP
+525 LRSTPNLNNWRP

-547 KNAISSLST
+547 ENAVSSKDS

-564 QGTSAIERTPEQLS
+564 QNTSPITRNTDQID
-578 SIENGGYLLEEHE
+578 SIKNGGYLIKDNPGAQMTL
-591 DPNITIVAS
+591 IAS
-600 GSEVQ
+600 GSELQ
-605 LAIDAAQEL
+605 MMLDASEVL
-614 KNESINANVVSMPS
+614 EESGVIVNVVSMPC
-628 LDVFLKQ
+628 LDIFLNTSQEYQ
-635 SNEIQNKIINPNK
+635 SAIIKDDLPI
-648 PVLVVE
+648 LVAE
-654 CAHPNSW
+654 LSHPNSW
-661 YKILNRSDKV
+661 FKLLNKKDKV
-671 IGIETFGESAPG
+671 LGIETFGESAPANV
-683 SELLE
+683 LLD

-693 KDNVIQTAKSLV
+693 VPNVVEMAKSLM
-705 ND
+705 NE